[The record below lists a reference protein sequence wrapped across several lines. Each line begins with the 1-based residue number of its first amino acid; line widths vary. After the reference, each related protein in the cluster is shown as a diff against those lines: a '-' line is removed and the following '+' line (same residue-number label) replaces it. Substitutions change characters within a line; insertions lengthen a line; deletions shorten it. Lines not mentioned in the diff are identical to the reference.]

1 MRAVSLA
8 MLVTVLVVASCRD
21 RGEEPETAPPAAD
34 TTAAGTTAG
43 QAPGGGAAG
52 AETAETTIGGEGA
65 TTASSVE
72 ETGAPQPPGGYA
84 VESRPGGEGQLAS
97 IEYASPRTVREAAEF
112 YDTQI
117 QAARRVELDV
127 AGDNVVVYGL
137 SPNTSITAATT
148 IQDVERML
156 RDRTEPMLVISPW
169 TMGRNDELV
178 RALRDIGQGTQADAL
193 LETRSKVTVV
203 YAVR

>member
-8 MLVTVLVVASCRD
+8 MLAAVLVIASCRD
-21 RGEEPETAPPAAD
+21 RAEEPETAPPAAD

-43 QAPGGGAAG
+43 ATPGGGASA
-52 AETAETTIGGEGA
+52 AEPAETTIGGEGA
-65 TTASSVE
+65 TTATSAE

-84 VESRPGGEGQLAS
+84 VESRPAAGGQLAS

-112 YDTQI
+112 YDTQM

-137 SPNTSITAATT
+137 SPNTSIDAATT
-148 IQDVERML
+148 IQDVERLL
-156 RDRTEPMLVISPW
+156 RERSEPLLVIAPW

-178 RALRDIGQGTQADAL
+178 RALRDIGQATQADAL
-193 LETRSKVTVV
+193 LMTRSKVTVV